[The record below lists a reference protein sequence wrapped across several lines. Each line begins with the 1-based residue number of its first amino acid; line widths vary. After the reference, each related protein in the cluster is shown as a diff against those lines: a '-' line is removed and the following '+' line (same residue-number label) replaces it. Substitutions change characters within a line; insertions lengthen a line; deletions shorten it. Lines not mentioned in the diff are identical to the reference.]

1 MSKFDIVG
9 LAGSFSVPSRTR
21 GLVEEAVARTVA
33 SYGGRSKVIDLSQL
47 GPDFAAARH
56 LSDLTGPGRD
66 VVDHI
71 VEARA
76 LIVATP
82 VYKGSYPGLFKH
94 LFDLIEPTALVG
106 KPVLLAATGGGD
118 KHALIIEHHLRP
130 LFAFFEAHTLAT
142 GVYASDRDFMDGQLA
157 SASVTAR
164 LDRAVSQLE
173 PYLKPDPR
181 ELPFTAKI
189 ERWRG
194 NANAVA
200 AVS

>member
-21 GLVEEAVARTVA
+21 GLVEAAVARTVA

-56 LSDLTGPGRD
+56 LKDLTGHGRD

-71 VEARA
+71 TEAKA

-94 LFDLIEPTALVG
+94 LFDLIDPSALVG

-118 KHALIIEHHLRP
+118 KHALVIEHHLRP

-142 GVYASDRDFMDGQLA
+142 GVYASDRDFVDGELA
-157 SASVTAR
+157 SANVIDR
-164 LDRAVSQLE
+164 LDRAVGQLE
-173 PYLKPDPR
+173 PHLRPNLQG
-181 ELPFTAKI
+181 LPFSAKI

-194 NANAVA
+194 AANA

>member
-21 GLVEEAVARTVA
+21 GLVEEAVARAVA
-33 SYGGRSKVIDLSQL
+33 SFGGRSKVIDLSQL

-56 LSDLTGPGRD
+56 LDDLTGHGRD

-71 VEARA
+71 TEAKA

-94 LFDLIEPTALVG
+94 LFDLIDPTALVG

-142 GVYASDRDFMDGQLA
+142 GVYASDRDFVDGQLA
-157 SASVTAR
+157 SANVIDR
-164 LDRAVSQLE
+164 LDRAVGQLE
-173 PYLKPDPR
+173 PHLRPNHQD
-181 ELPFTAKI
+181 LPFSAKI

-194 NANAVA
+194 TANAAA

>member
-1 MSKFDIVG
+1 TPLSTFRYVG
-9 LAGSFSVPSRTR
+9 LAGSFSVTYRTR
-21 GLVEEAVARTVA
+21 GLAEEAVARAVA

-56 LSDLTGPGRD
+56 LKDLTGHGRD

-71 VEARA
+71 TEAKA

-94 LFDLIEPTALVG
+94 LFDLIDPSALVG

-118 KHALIIEHHLRP
+118 KHALVIEHHLRP

-142 GVYASDRDFMDGQLA
+142 DVYASDRDFVDGELA
-157 SASVTAR
+157 STNVIDR
-164 LDRAVSQLE
+164 LDRAVGQLE
-173 PYLKPDPR
+173 PHLRPN
-181 ELPFTAKI
+181 LQ
-189 ERWRG
+189 G
-194 NANAVA
+194 
-200 AVS
+200 